1 MRSLLCGLRGERG
14 SVIILIA
21 AALAGLLAFGA
32 ISVDAGMLYAERTRL
47 NNVADAAA
55 LAGAVALA
63 EYPDLTDTLGATA
76 AANQAIDKVITANG
90 LTSSQVTSTV
100 DCSGKTVDVKVS
112 AVKEMAFAKV
122 IDVPTVQVGAGAT
135 ADFTVPSILDGGDV
149 GNIVPLGVELTG
161 TPQPGDPV
169 VLKDGG
175 GSGTCGNF
183 HLLALDGNGG
193 VPSIL
198 AIFLNGYQGV
208 LEKGD
213 WIETAPGNKDIVAT
227 NGMEYRLAS
236 EETRIVITPIV
247 SYANV
252 NGKDM
257 VQILGFAAFYLEGLP
272 GHGGDNTIT
281 GHFIQFVVPKAGGDT
296 GGTGGTDYG
305 LRSVRLT
312 R

>member
-1 MRSLLCGLRGERG
+1 MRNLLCGSRGERG
-14 SVIILIA
+14 SVIILVA

-32 ISVDAGMLYAERTRL
+32 ISVDAGLIYAERTRL

-63 EYPDLTDTLGATA
+63 EYPDLSDAVGATA
-76 AANQAIDKVITANG
+76 AANLAIDRVIAANG
-90 LTSSQVTSTV
+90 LTSSQYVPTI
-100 DCSGKTVDVKVS
+100 SGKSVTVEVQSVQELTFARVLDIPTADVS
-112 AVKEMAFAKV
+112 AS
-122 IDVPTVQVGAGAT
+122 AT
-135 ADFTVPSILDGGDV
+135 ADFTVPSVLDGGDV

-169 VLKDGG
+169 ILKDGG

-281 GHFIQFVVPKAGGDT
+281 GHFIQFVVPKAGGGS
-296 GGTGGTDYG
+296 GGSGGTDYG